1 MSTIEEIVEQVRS
14 AAGADFAFLLTLRGR
29 LVTRDAPQDMPEA
42 GRARLVT
49 EALPLRGSSSFT
61 ELTMAREELVPYGG
75 AAPIDV
81 YLAVAVDKAILC
93 VVLSTWSAK
102 APVGPAIEEGLHALG
117 AVLGSE
123 TAVRPPRARRS
134 EAPRPLS
141 QPPSSTGAAK
151 AKRGAAALVSPA
163 GKANGATQLLGQAPL
178 IQDAPRR
185 RRGGVG
191 SHPEISDRD
200 LTPEID
206 VKEGQLGRE
215 SLLALE
221 REGRPPLSSTP
232 EMVRVE
238 LESDESLMR
247 LTPDPGSPRM
257 TQPWVE
263 LPADTKRA
271 VDAARFGRKVAA
283 PRISVHEEEASEELI
298 EAAQLERKARPSQ
311 PPARRRR

>member
-42 GRARLVT
+42 GRERLVA
-49 EALPLRGSSSFT
+49 EALPLRGTSSFT
-61 ELTMAREELVPYGG
+61 ERTMAREELVPYGG

-81 YLAVAVDKAILC
+81 YLAVASDKAILC

-117 AVLGSE
+117 AVLGGE
-123 TAVRPPRARRS
+123 AAVRPPRARRS

-141 QPPSSTGAAK
+141 QPPAAAAK
-151 AKRGAAALVSPA
+151 PKRGATALVSPA
-163 GKANGATQLLGQAPL
+163 GKANGATPRLGQAPL
-178 IQDAPRR
+178 IQEAPRR
-185 RRGGVG
+185 RRSGVG
-191 SHPEISDRD
+191 SHPEIGDRD

-206 VKEGQLGRE
+206 VNEGQLGRE

-238 LESDESLMR
+238 LESDESLPR
-247 LTPDPGSPRM
+247 FTPDPSSPRM

-298 EAAQLERKARPSQ
+298 EAALLERKARPSQ